1 MQQVATFMRECH
13 EDVPT
18 ALMRVKM
25 DSLDGG
31 SGNTEC

>member
-1 MQQVATFMRECH
+1 MQQIATFMRECH
-13 EDVPT
+13 EDVST